1 MMMMMIIVHTSD
13 GDDDDYVQLTLCFIR
28 STSSVVKASDFDIT
42 GITFTCFVAI
52 IHIDN
57 PLYNNGHYNSLYDHD
72 DLHYDHDCDD
82 HVI

>member
-1 MMMMMIIVHTSD
+1 MVMMMIIVHTSD

-57 PLYNNGHYNSLYDHD
+57 VFL
-72 DLHYDHDCDD
+72 
-82 HVI
+82 IMMIFIMIMIMMTM